1 MTRSALSR
9 ALILALPLA
18 LAGCADKAAPPPAPA
33 TAIREIP
40 APPPEA
46 AKAEP
51 DDADLKAE
59 RAKLSPEDRK
69 LVEAQEW
76 CAINSSDRL
85 GEMGPPIKVM
95 VKGQPV
101 FLCCKSCEKSALKDP
116 DKTLAK
122 VEELKAK
129 AKAEK
134 EKK

>member
-9 ALILALPLA
+9 TLILALPLA

-33 TAIREIP
+33 TPIRE
-40 APPPEA
+40 APPVPPNA
-46 AKAEP
+46 AKAES
-51 DDADLKAE
+51 DDADLKAA
-59 RAKLSPEDRK
+59 RARLSPEDQK

-76 CAINSSDRL
+76 CPINTSDRL
-85 GEMGPPIKVM
+85 GEMDTPIKVM

-101 FLCCKSCEKSALKDP
+101 FLCCKGCEKTALKDP

-129 AKAEK
+129 AKAER

>member
-9 ALILALPLA
+9 TLILALPLA

-33 TAIREIP
+33 TPIRE
-40 APPPEA
+40 APPVPSNA

-51 DDADLKAE
+51 EDSDLKAE
-59 RAKLSPEDRK
+59 RAKLSPEDQK

-76 CAINSSDRL
+76 CAINSTDRL
-85 GEMGPPIKVM
+85 GEMGPPIQVM
-95 VKGQPV
+95 LKGQPV
-101 FLCCKSCEKSALKDP
+101 FLCCKGCEKTALKDP

-122 VEELKAK
+122 VEELKAR